1 MSISPRHEQMHM
13 CRRIIVD
20 TPKPVRYLCPMIR
33 VENLVKTYGRIVACN
48 NVSCQLEEKKV
59 TVILGGS
66 GSGKS
71 TLLRQVTG
79 LEKPDSGSVFFDG
92 IDLTCATKKALYE
105 KRKKMGML
113 FQGSALFN
121 YLTIFENIAFPLREH
136 TRIADNVIKNIV
148 TMKLEMVGLRGTE
161 HLMPSQLS
169 GGMMKRVG
177 LARAIVMDPKV
188 IFYDEPTSGLDPI
201 STGVIGKLIKDLNT
215 TLGITSVV
223 VSHDIASSFKIADNI
238 IILYYGD
245 IIAQGTVAQIQN
257 STDERVV
264 QFITGSP
271 EGPIS
276 FTRTDASYID
286 ALLTDNDKT
295 TGKVL

>member
-1 MSISPRHEQMHM
+1 
-13 CRRIIVD
+13 
-20 TPKPVRYLCPMIR
+20 MIR

-48 NVSCQLEEKKV
+48 KVSCRLEKHKV

-92 IDLTCATKKALYE
+92 MDLTRANKKALYE

-136 TRIADNVIKNIV
+136 TKIADNVIKNIV

-215 TLGITSVV
+215 KLGITSVV

-257 STDERVV
+257 SMDERVV

-276 FTRTDASYID
+276 FTRTDDSYID
-286 ALLTDNDKT
+286 ALLTDNDNT
-295 TGKVL
+295 TGKML